1 MDQEPFDNNGLD
13 VRVLVV
19 DDTDHVR
26 KMLAE
31 MLELDGFVVVG
42 QAGSGVEAV
51 NLSGSTD
58 PDVIV
63 MDYKMPEMDG
73 LEAAKNIRSSRPN
86 QAIVLYT
93 AYLDSELERQAKEAG
108 VAMCV
113 GKIEGLNQL
122 ERHITELCRDLRRE
136 GPREDPGHTPDPARR
151 LT

>member
-1 MDQEPFDNNGLD
+1 MQPDEFQNNGMD

-31 MLELDGFVVVG
+31 MLELDGFEVVG
-42 QAGSGVEAV
+42 QAGSGLQAV
-51 NLSGSTD
+51 DMAGPAN

-63 MDYKMPEMDG
+63 MDYKMPDMDG
-73 LEAAKNIRSSRPN
+73 LEAAKSIRQTRPE

-93 AYLDSELERQAKEAG
+93 AYLDAELERQAKEAG

-122 ERHITELCRDLRRE
+122 ERHITELCRDLRR
-136 GPREDPGHTPDPARR
+136 GAP
-151 LT
+151 

>member
-1 MDQEPFDNNGLD
+1 MQPEGFENNGID

-31 MLELDGFVVVG
+31 MLELDGFDVVG
-42 QAGSGVEAV
+42 QAGSGLQAV
-51 NLSGSTD
+51 DMAGPSN

-63 MDYKMPEMDG
+63 MDYKMPDMDG
-73 LEAAKNIRSSRPN
+73 LEAAKSIRQTRPD

-93 AYLDSELERQAKEAG
+93 AYLDAELERQAKDAG

-122 ERHITELCRDLRRE
+122 ERHITELCRDLRR
-136 GPREDPGHTPDPARR
+136 GAP
-151 LT
+151 